1 MKKIIVSMLCA
12 LFCIG
17 GLYAEK
23 IRFTVTGSEGRYN
36 QIKIVNQTKAS
47 NFDCIAYFLDK
58 DGEKYIAREPL
69 GAFHLGEV
77 SSKDTCTTINLI
89 DKGTHIGIVV
99 PDEVGPVSYVVS
111 YKDYP
116 LFDIIE
122 VSLYSEES
130 PLGKEF

>member
-1 MKKIIVSMLCA
+1 MKKIFVFMFCA
-12 LFCIG
+12 LFCFG

-23 IRFTVTGSEGRYN
+23 IRFTVDGSEGRYN
-36 QIKIVNQTKAS
+36 QIRLVNKTKAS
-47 NFDCIAYFLDK
+47 NFDCVAYFLDK
-58 DGEKYIAREPL
+58 DGDKYIAREPL
-69 GAFHLGEV
+69 GVFHLGDIGG
-77 SSKDTCTTINLI
+77 KDTCTSIKLI
-89 DKGTHIGIVV
+89 EKGTHIGIVV
-99 PDEVGPVSYVVS
+99 PDEAGTVSYVVS

>member
-36 QIKIVNQTKAS
+36 QIKIVNKTTAS

-69 GAFHLGEV
+69 GAFHLGEM

>member
-23 IRFTVTGSEGRYN
+23 IRFTVGGSEGRYN
-36 QIKIVNQTKAS
+36 QIKVVNQTKAS

-69 GAFHLGEV
+69 GAFHLGEM
-77 SSKDTCTTINLI
+77 SSKDTCTSINLI

>member
-1 MKKIIVSMLCA
+1 MKKIIVSMLCV

-23 IRFTVTGSEGRYN
+23 IRFTVGGSEGRYN
-36 QIKIVNQTKAS
+36 QIKVVNQTKAS

-69 GAFHLGEV
+69 GAFHLGEM
-77 SSKDTCTTINLI
+77 SSKDTCTSINLI

>member
-1 MKKIIVSMLCA
+1 MKKTVLMLVCTLLSFA
-12 LFCIG
+12 

-23 IRFTVTGSEGRYN
+23 IRFTVAGSEGRYN
-36 QIKIVNQTKAS
+36 QIRLVNKTGAS

-69 GAFHLGEV
+69 GAFHLDKIGGR
-77 SSKDTCTTINLI
+77 DTCTSINLI
-89 DKGTHIGIVV
+89 NQGDHIGIVV
-99 PDEVGPVSYVVS
+99 PEEVGQVSYVVS

-122 VSLYSEES
+122 VTLLGGES

>member
-12 LFCIG
+12 MFCFA

-36 QIKIVNQTKAS
+36 QIKIVNKTTAS

-69 GAFHLGEV
+69 GAFHLGEM

>member
-1 MKKIIVSMLCA
+1 MKKTFIMLICTLLSFA
-12 LFCIG
+12 

-36 QIKIVNQTKAS
+36 QIKIVNKTTAS

-77 SSKDTCTTINLI
+77 SSKDTCTSINLI

>member
-17 GLYAEK
+17 GLYSEK
-23 IRFTVTGSEGRYN
+23 IRFTVTGAEGRYN
-36 QIKIVNQTKAS
+36 QVKLVNKTTAS
-47 NFDCIAYFLDK
+47 NFDCLAYFLDK

>member
-1 MKKIIVSMLCA
+1 MKKTILMLICTLLSFA
-12 LFCIG
+12 

-23 IRFTVTGSEGRYN
+23 IRFTVGGSEGRYN
-36 QIKIVNQTKAS
+36 QIKVVNQTKAS

-69 GAFHLGEV
+69 GAFHLDKTG
-77 SSKDTCTTINLI
+77 SRDTCTNIKLI
-89 DKGTHIGIVV
+89 SQGEHIGILV

-122 VSLYSEES
+122 ITLLDGES

>member
-23 IRFTVTGSEGRYN
+23 IRFTVGGSEGRYN
-36 QIKIVNQTKAS
+36 QIKVINQTKAS
-47 NFDCIAYFLDK
+47 NFDCLAYFLDK

-69 GAFHLGEV
+69 GAFHLGEM
-77 SSKDTCTTINLI
+77 SSKDTCTSINLI